1 MCDMNLLGISSE
13 ITWKFLLLE
22 LIKQMVLG
30 AKNSVETYSAIVVA
44 LHQAPFPVHPLCH
57 YGLKLQAAVMR
68 TVR

>member
-44 LHQAPFPVHPLCH
+44 LH
-57 YGLKLQAAVMR
+57 
-68 TVR
+68 